1 MKIPKPLHYEL
12 LRKKIHATDLPFK
25 TTNDIKI
32 LTQFLGQKRAI
43 EALIFG
49 IEIESHGYNLYAMGP
64 SGIGKRFLIN
74 SILSEKAKKQPVPSD
89 WCYIH
94 NFNTPEKP
102 IALELPAGLG
112 QIFQQDMKLFI
123 NEMCHSVIT
132 FFESNEYQ
140 SGKKRIKI
148 SYNKKIKSI
157 HEDLDSVEKIPQ
169 LYKEQYKKEK
179 EFESLSIVS
188 IIKPLISRLKKKY
201 RKYKKILNY
210 LLCMKMDIVNHIHD
224 FIKQDERTNLFNFSI
239 DHASLINYKVN
250 LIVNN
255 SQRIG
260 APIIFDENPSYASLI
275 CHVEH
280 VSQMESLSTNLTLIK
295 SGNLHLANGGYLVVD
310 ARKLKK
316 NHEAWEALKRALYAG
331 RIIIKPIESESESVK
346 SLSLEPTPIPLNV
359 KVILIGDRNTYYS
372 LCQRDPDFLELFKV
386 AVDFDEQID
395 RNKKNIQLYAKLIG
409 TIVQRKKLSPFHSSA
424 VAEIIDYSSR
434 LAEDV
439 KKLSTHIRSIKNLII
454 EADYWSKRNAK
465 KIVDAKDVKYAIHA
479 QIHRMDRARDI
490 YYQDIHRK
498 FIAINT
504 SGQSI
509 GQVNCLSVRR
519 VGSFSYGHP
528 TRVTARVRLGEGKI
542 IDIQREIKLAG
553 PLHSKATFI
562 ILSYLSSYFSKNQPF
577 SLSASLAFEQVYCW
591 TDGDSAS
598 VGELCALL
606 SALAEIPINQFLA
619 VTGSVDQH
627 GNVQAIGGVNE
638 KIEGFYDVCKEKGLT
653 GNQGVLIPS
662 VNAKNLMLRED
673 ILEAAKTKTFFI
685 YSINHIDEAI
695 YLLTGLNPGKRNKDG
710 NFSRNTIYYKIE
722 NRLQQFSKNRL
733 RITTK

>member
-1 MKIPKPLHYEL
+1 
-12 LRKKIHATDLPFK
+12 
-25 TTNDIKI
+25 
-32 LTQFLGQKRAI
+32 
-43 EALIFG
+43 
-49 IEIESHGYNLYAMGP
+49 
-64 SGIGKRFLIN
+64 
-74 SILSEKAKKQPVPSD
+74 
-89 WCYIH
+89 
-94 NFNTPEKP
+94 
-102 IALELPAGLG
+102 
-112 QIFQQDMKLFI
+112 
-123 NEMCHSVIT
+123 
-132 FFESNEYQ
+132 
-140 SGKKRIKI
+140 
-148 SYNKKIKSI
+148 
-157 HEDLDSVEKIPQ
+157 
-169 LYKEQYKKEK
+169 
-179 EFESLSIVS
+179 
-188 IIKPLISRLKKKY
+188 
-201 RKYKKILNY
+201 
-210 LLCMKMDIVNHIHD
+210 
-224 FIKQDERTNLFNFSI
+224 
-239 DHASLINYKVN
+239 
-250 LIVNN
+250 
-255 SQRIG
+255 
-260 APIIFDENPSYASLI
+260 
-275 CHVEH
+275 
-280 VSQMESLSTNLTLIK
+280 
-295 SGNLHLANGGYLVVD
+295 
-310 ARKLKK
+310 K

>member
-280 VSQMESLSTNLTLIK
+280 VSQMESLST
-295 SGNLHLANGGYLVVD
+295 
-310 ARKLKK
+310 
-316 NHEAWEALKRALYAG
+316 
-331 RIIIKPIESESESVK
+331 
-346 SLSLEPTPIPLNV
+346 
-359 KVILIGDRNTYYS
+359 
-372 LCQRDPDFLELFKV
+372 
-386 AVDFDEQID
+386 
-395 RNKKNIQLYAKLIG
+395 
-409 TIVQRKKLSPFHSSA
+409 
-424 VAEIIDYSSR
+424 
-434 LAEDV
+434 
-439 KKLSTHIRSIKNLII
+439 
-454 EADYWSKRNAK
+454 
-465 KIVDAKDVKYAIHA
+465 
-479 QIHRMDRARDI
+479 
-490 YYQDIHRK
+490 
-498 FIAINT
+498 
-504 SGQSI
+504 
-509 GQVNCLSVRR
+509 
-519 VGSFSYGHP
+519 
-528 TRVTARVRLGEGKI
+528 
-542 IDIQREIKLAG
+542 
-553 PLHSKATFI
+553 
-562 ILSYLSSYFSKNQPF
+562 
-577 SLSASLAFEQVYCW
+577 
-591 TDGDSAS
+591 
-598 VGELCALL
+598 
-606 SALAEIPINQFLA
+606 
-619 VTGSVDQH
+619 
-627 GNVQAIGGVNE
+627 
-638 KIEGFYDVCKEKGLT
+638 
-653 GNQGVLIPS
+653 
-662 VNAKNLMLRED
+662 
-673 ILEAAKTKTFFI
+673 
-685 YSINHIDEAI
+685 
-695 YLLTGLNPGKRNKDG
+695 
-710 NFSRNTIYYKIE
+710 
-722 NRLQQFSKNRL
+722 
-733 RITTK
+733 